1 MSYNR
6 QGQAKMDRYLIKKNI
21 VTDTAGQK
29 GVLNSAVKLKTTDN
43 LSRPQASSAV
53 KEYKREK
60 MPEYQPL
67 GGETQIL
74 TVFPSKKSAKKDH
87 KETDTD

>member
-21 VTDTAGQK
+21 VADTAGQK
-29 GVLNSAVKLKTTDN
+29 GVLNSAVKTKATDN
-43 LSRPQASSAV
+43 LNRSQASSAA
-53 KEYKREK
+53 KEYKRER
-60 MPEYQPL
+60 MPEYKPL

-74 TVFPSKKSAKKDH
+74 TVFPSKKSAKKDY
-87 KETDTD
+87 KDTDTD